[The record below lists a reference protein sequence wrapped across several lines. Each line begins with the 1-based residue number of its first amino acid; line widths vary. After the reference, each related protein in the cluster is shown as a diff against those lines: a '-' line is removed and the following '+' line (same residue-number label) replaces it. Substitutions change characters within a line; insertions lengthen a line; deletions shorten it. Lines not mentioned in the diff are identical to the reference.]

1 MALSCCPWPSS
12 QKPRRAGPIQAS
24 LLCGTGERRAV
35 AMGHFCTHGG
45 SVVPSKLLLLS
56 VEIYCA
62 AGQLRDRA
70 TRPAKVKRRSAG
82 RSEEHKSELQSR
94 SDLVCRPLL

>member
-1 MALSCCPWPSS
+1 
-12 QKPRRAGPIQAS
+12 
-24 LLCGTGERRAV
+24 
-35 AMGHFCTHGG
+35 MGHLCTHGG

-70 TRPAKVKRRSAG
+70 TRPAKVKRRSA
-82 RSEEHKSELQSR
+82 RA
-94 SDLVCRPLL
+94 CRGLSLL